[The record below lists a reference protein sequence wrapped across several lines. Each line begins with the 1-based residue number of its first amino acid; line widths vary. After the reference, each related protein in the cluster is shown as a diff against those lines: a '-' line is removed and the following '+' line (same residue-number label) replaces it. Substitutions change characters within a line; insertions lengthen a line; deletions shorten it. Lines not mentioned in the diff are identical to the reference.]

1 MHIVVGTPMYG
12 GMCCSEY
19 VQSLLGLKEACME
32 NGIKLTCIFLGNE
45 SLIQRGRNTIAHHFT
60 QMEDATHL
68 LFMDADQKF
77 VPNDVAK
84 MIKADKGII
93 GAPVPMKGIN
103 WDRVRMGATLGHED
117 LSKLTGIFNVN
128 HLDDHEFKDRETPIQ
143 VRHVGT
149 GMMLIRKDVFEK
161 LQPHVGVYTNGG
173 QSITPDEE
181 VYDYF
186 QVKNVDGELLSED
199 YFFCDLYRQHGGKV
213 WIAPWCEVG
222 HFGSYLFTG
231 QYSEAQYGVP
241 SSKVQTH

>member
-1 MHIVVGTPMYG
+1 MCRQVVQVPRRVCRVSWLPDLGQDLFDQHTPVGRQRRRMMHIVVGTPMYG

-19 VQSLLGLKEACME
+19 VQSLLSLKEACME

-45 SLIQRGRNTIAHHFT
+45 SLIQRGRNTIAHHFM

-77 VPNDVAK
+77 VPNDVAR

-103 WDRVRMGATLGHED
+103 WDRVRTGATLGHPD

-128 HLDDHEFKDRETPIQ
+128 HLEGHKLENPDTPVQ

-149 GMMLIRKDVFEK
+149 GMMLIRRDVFDD
-161 LQPHVGVYTNGG
+161 LAPHVGVYTNGG
-173 QSITPDEE
+173 QSIDPNAE
-181 VYDYF
+181 VYDFF
-186 QVKNVDGELLSED
+186 QVQNVDGELLLLKTN
-199 YFFCDLYRQHGGKV
+199 FFCD
-213 WIAPWCEVG
+213 
-222 HFGSYLFTG
+222 
-231 QYSEAQYGVP
+231 
-241 SSKVQTH
+241 